1 MTEIIGFGELARLK
15 RENQAKDEE
24 IARLVAVIKETQV
37 ALRTAQG
44 LNDLLRMQFNDLIAT
59 IDGWQA
65 SLGDVKVN
73 ILEMK
78 HRLPD

>member
-1 MTEIIGFGELARLK
+1 VTEIIGFGEIARLK
-15 RENQAKDEE
+15 RENQAKDAE
-24 IARLVAVIKETQV
+24 IARLIDVIKETQV

-44 LNDLLRMQFNDLIAT
+44 LNDLLRMQFNDLLAT

-65 SLGDVKVN
+65 GLNDVKVN